1 MKKTATRAGSGQGA
15 KSDPIVPAT
24 SQAVLDLEC
33 HSGWTGVPAEAAY
46 QSQHTASD
54 PSVSVAAGSDE
65 TAQEPV
71 TLLHQQVRD
80 KAWGVKVWK
89 DQLRRLEPLD
99 LPLLGCGADKPGE
112 RGKRKAPANLRNG
125 SLLGGWPT
133 AKHTVG
139 GICNACSKV
148 ICAGTRTGKDA
159 HGLIA
164 FDLDGETAVSWCLE
178 RGCDPLLTPTWQ
190 VHRNTDE
197 SRLKVLFRLTW
208 EQQQQLGQLKTKTD
222 TKAAIKDA
230 KGKTIENGEAVEL
243 FHGVAQVIIVGQ
255 HNQSKG
261 YYFWPDGMGP
271 EALASIPECWWEAA
285 LEIAQGTPATASK
298 PARKASTGKWR
309 NLSPCPI
316 CGRPDGWCQQSTDA
330 NPTIRCMHGESYSPP
345 SGLKRGELHTD
356 QEGTV
361 WAFSKVDKQK
371 DGETYS
377 AFTTPDPNK
386 LSAGVSTPRQQQQRQ
401 PKLAPVTSTGI
412 QAVLD
417 ARGSVWQAQKE
428 EPPIRSKIEIGDLS
442 GRLHK
447 VLGERLGFDE
457 LALRPAV
464 DGVPLKDWQ
473 VKLLHAYLSERGWC
487 IGTEAAIDG
496 LLLAA
501 HQNPFH
507 PVRQYLERVA
517 DDPAVEP
524 FDLDQVAPRF
534 FREKGK
540 LHTAMVRKWLIGAVA
555 RAMDPGCQMDYCLVL
570 QSDTQ
575 GIGKSTTFRE
585 LASPDWFCSTIP
597 EGDKD
602 LSLNI
607 HNTWIFELAELE
619 TLTGRKAAGHLKNML
634 TTTTDLVR
642 VPYGKASERL
652 KRPSVFCA
660 TVNKRVFLRDET
672 GNRRFWVVPI
682 DGTDKIDRAELAA
695 ARDGIW
701 KAAVQAWRSG
711 ELPMLPA
718 GLADASEQQNDNYQE
733 QDTWLPVLAQYLSR
747 RLQEEQTPVQV
758 GEFLD
763 HLGMTKDRQNPRDA
777 GRARE
782 VAQSLGW
789 RHRQGTTTDKK
800 RIKGLWPPTAT
811 QATQTAT
818 QSYPSAAN
826 GSRST
831 ATQTTQKSQ
840 DQSMRSEK
848 QDQGEGNAQSEVF
861 RVASVAM
868 ASNPSAANGSA
879 SVAVG
884 LQCNPTARADRPLH
898 PPWVVVGTSGD
909 LSETTVKQD
918 SFLRLT
924 RQQHLRHWF
933 LAGGVRGQMALGR
946 VLSSQ

>member
-1 MKKTATRAGSGQGA
+1 MKRTATQAGSGQDA
-15 KSDPIVPAT
+15 KSDFIVPAT
-24 SQAVLDLEC
+24 SQAVLDLESL
-33 HSGWTGVPAEAAY
+33 SGWTGVPAKLAD
-46 QSQHTASD
+46 QSQDTASD
-54 PSVSVAAGSDE
+54 PSDSVAAGSDE

-71 TLLHQQVRD
+71 TLQCQQVRD
-80 KAWGVKVWK
+80 KAWGVKGWK

-99 LPLLGCGADKPGE
+99 LPLLGCGADNPGE

-133 AKHTVG
+133 AKHTVQR
-139 GICNACSKV
+139 IHNACSKV

-197 SRLKVLFRLTW
+197 SRLKVLFWLTE
-208 EQQQQLGQLKTKTD
+208 EQQQQLGQLKTKAD

-230 KGKTIENGEAVEL
+230 KGKTIESGEAVEL
-243 FHGVAQVIIVGQ
+243 FHGVGQVIVVGR

-271 EALASIPECWWEAA
+271 EALATIPECWWKAA
-285 LEIAQGTPATASK
+285 LEITQGTAATASK

-309 NLSPCPI
+309 NLMPCPI

-330 NPTIRCMHGESYSPP
+330 KPTIRCMHGESYTPP
-345 SGLKRGELHTD
+345 TGLKRGELHTD

-361 WAFSKVDKQK
+361 WAFSGVYQQK
-371 DGETYS
+371 DGESYS
-377 AFTTPDPNK
+377 TFVTPDPDK
-386 LSAGVSTPRQQQQRQ
+386 LTALRPHQQPGKLTPI
-401 PKLAPVTSTGI
+401 TSTGI

-417 ARGSVWQAQKE
+417 ARGEGWVQEDGKNKRCKLAV
-428 EPPIRSKIEIGDLS
+428 GDLS
-442 GRLHK
+442 GRLRK
-447 VLGERLGFDE
+447 VLGGRLGFDE
-457 LALRPAV
+457 LALMPAV
-464 DGVPLKDWQ
+464 DGVPLKDWE
-473 VKLLHAYLSERGWC
+473 VNLLHGELSERGWI
-487 IGTEAAIDG
+487 IGSAAAEAG

-501 HQNPFH
+501 RKNPFH
-507 PVRQYLERVA
+507 PVRCYLERIEK
-517 DDPAVEP
+517 DPAVVP
-524 FDLDQVAPRF
+524 FDLDKVAPQF
-534 FREKGK
+534 FRAKRK
-540 LHTAMVRKWLIGAVA
+540 LHTVVVRKWLIGAIA
-555 RAMDPGCQMDYCLVL
+555 RVMDPGCQMDYCLVL

-585 LASPDWFCSTIP
+585 LASPEWFCSTIP

-682 DGTDKIDRAELAA
+682 DGTDKIDRAKLAA

-758 GEFLD
+758 GELLD

-789 RHRQGTTTDKK
+789 RHRQGTTKDK
-800 RIKGLWPPTAT
+800 RRVKGLWPPTAT
-811 QATQTAT
+811 QATHATQTAT
-818 QSYPSAAN
+818 QAQPSAAN
-826 GSRST
+826 GSRPT
-831 ATQTTQKSQ
+831 ATQATQKSP
-840 DQSMRSEK
+840 DQSLRSET
-848 QDQGEGNAQSEVF
+848 QDQGAGNAQGEVF

-868 ASNPSAANGSA
+868 ASNPNAANGSA
-879 SVAVG
+879 SVALG
-884 LQCNPTARADRPLH
+884 
-898 PPWVVVGTSGD
+898 
-909 LSETTVKQD
+909 
-918 SFLRLT
+918 LRLGCNAT
-924 RQQHLRHWF
+924 QQQELI
-933 LAGGVRGQMALGR
+933 ALSTTPVG
-946 VLSSQ
+946 SSWDVG